1 MDFIRT
7 ILEELTASGL
17 TCNIK
22 HIVGS
27 SALLT
32 ASNIIENGYHGQPL
46 SIIAVPASATSA
58 KEAELQ
64 SKEMETLLKYGSAVI
79 IPEDRWRHSR
89 QMMKTRILAHLGIFR
104 SIYARDCEV
113 RKINRSEADNFL
125 EKNHSYGGAKCKYC
139 YGIFLKR
146 IRPKDYQNLLTEN
159 EIHEF
164 DNNSFKPLEKGEL
177 IAAAEFS
184 NARRWNK
191 GGKDICSYEWIR
203 YASLPELRI
212 SGGMG
217 KILKQFIRDIA
228 PDDIMSYAD
237 LEWSDGEAYRRLGFI
252 QDGAKSPVTF
262 AINTKLWTRT
272 PVLKNLNGQD
282 SEKYSENCPQTHYF
296 QNLGSIKYRLKL
308 TEYSL
313 SLIHI

>member
-1 MDFIRT
+1 MDFIKT

-17 TCNIK
+17 ACNIK
-22 HIVGS
+22 HIAGS
-27 SALLT
+27 TALLT
-32 ASNIIENGYHGQPL
+32 ASNRIENGYQQQSL
-46 SIIAVPASATSA
+46 SIIAVPISALSA

-64 SKEMETLLKYGSAVI
+64 SKEMEALLKYGPAVI

-89 QMMKTRILAHLGIFR
+89 QIMKTRILAHLGIFR

-125 EKNHSYGGAKCKYC
+125 QENHSYGGAKCKYC

-146 IRPKDYQNLLTEN
+146 IRPKDYQNLLTVNKGQELGK
-159 EIHEF
+159 
-164 DNNSFKPLEKGEL
+164 NSFKHLEKGEL

-191 GGKDICSYEWIR
+191 GGKDISSYEWIR

-252 QDGAKSPVTF
+252 QDGTKSPVTF
-262 AINTKLWTRT
+262 AINTQLWTRT
-272 PVLKNLNGQD
+272 PVLHNQNEPDTETRSGNSSLI
-282 SEKYSENCPQTHYF
+282 HYF

-308 TEYSL
+308 TEYSD
-313 SLIHI
+313 